1 MKANL
6 QQRAE
11 QELEQSLSQFINNR
25 SSLLDFHLFFSS
37 FLSLSSEMFVDFSFS
52 SHDSSLKSQLTSERD
67 IIVAIVDFIDSV
79 FTLLIWSRLVSCDS
93 AHNIFCLMTRALF
106 LNFLNRCSL
115 RLLPASLKVIFDLSV
130 FSFSAFFS
138 FLLTANFLLASLT
151 WQLLFKK
158 CWMIVIVTTRAQAR

>member
-1 MKANL
+1 VKANL

-79 FTLLIWSRLVSCDS
+79 FTLLI
-93 AHNIFCLMTRALF
+93 
-106 LNFLNRCSL
+106 
-115 RLLPASLKVIFDLSV
+115 
-130 FSFSAFFS
+130 
-138 FLLTANFLLASLT
+138 
-151 WQLLFKK
+151 
-158 CWMIVIVTTRAQAR
+158 